1 MNSHFCVRAFAV
13 VASAFAI
20 ASPAAAQ
27 HRSPLNEQ
35 QARDVEQKLEQ
46 HPSRTAAAMAVHAA
60 EARVR
65 GSRVQASSSVVF
77 ANVEEV
83 AAGNPAGSNV
93 TIGLE
98 HEFTPANARR
108 ADISIAEA
116 EVLAA
121 QARLAGVTLSL
132 ASRAERALMEVI
144 VHRRIVQR
152 LADEDTLLQRA
163 ASTLNTRF
171 SVGDARY
178 IDVIRLRTERLR
190 VQADIVDA
198 QAEVSRAFRDLSA
211 LVALDTAPLS
221 NTPARLPEIPQ
232 NLDSVI
238 ASSPA
243 AAAAR
248 ATEELARA
256 AVERARAHG
265 TRVWSG
271 SVGMQRF
278 QGDGEQMAFGPA
290 LGVALSL
297 PLFNRRAIAIGVE
310 TAGLEHSAAARNTTA
325 VMNALRAGVASAYA
339 QIEATARRMA
349 GVDQQLIAAAREER
363 QAALLSYANGELTL
377 AELLDFERSLSR
389 SEVQLLE
396 SYDRAID
403 AWDRANQLLAGVTLE
418 AK

>member
-1 MNSHFCVRAFAV
+1 MNSHIRVRAFAA
-13 VASAFAI
+13 VATAFAI

-27 HRSPLNEQ
+27 HRSLLDEV
-35 QARDVEQKLEQ
+35 QARDVEQRLEQ
-46 HPSRTAAAMAVHAA
+46 HPSRTAAVIALQAA
-60 EARVR
+60 ESRVR
-65 GSRVQASSSVVF
+65 GSRAQASSSVVF
-77 ANVEEV
+77 ADIEEV

-93 TIGLE
+93 TVGLE
-98 HEFTPANARR
+98 HEFTPGNARR
-108 ADISIAEA
+108 ADVTAAEA
-116 EVLAA
+116 DVLAA

-132 ASRAERALMEVI
+132 ASRAERALLEVI

-152 LADEDTLLQRA
+152 LADEDALLQRA
-163 ASTLNTRF
+163 AATLNTRF

-198 QAEVSRAFRDLSA
+198 QAEVARALLDLRA
-211 LVALDTAPLS
+211 LVELDSAPLA

-232 NLDSVI
+232 NLDSII

-243 AAAAR
+243 AASAR
-248 ATEELARA
+248 ANEQLARA
-256 AVERARAHG
+256 SVERARALG

-278 QGDGEQMAFGPA
+278 QGDGERMVFGPA
-290 LGVALSL
+290 LGVSLSL

-310 TAGLEHSAAARNTTA
+310 AAGLQHAAAGRHTTA

-339 QIEATARRMA
+339 QIDATARRMA

-363 QAALLSYANGELTL
+363 QAALLSYANGDLTL

-403 AWDRANQLLAGVTLE
+403 AWDEANQLLAGVTLE